1 MSDQLATPLA
11 GAIAGF
17 AHVLVQLSDEELGRE
32 QAGLPGEGLWQG
44 YHDTARE
51 LTFQV
56 YQDLCEFATA
66 AKTVRAADGTPM
78 TAACRILARHQAVY
92 RDLHGVL
99 AGVRDDELDRP
110 PREGEWPLRNVI
122 GHMMHVEWW
131 GFQPQIWHTIERRRA
146 GETEPASL
154 SREEVQAR
162 WGEVDDR
169 GDLAALLARYDEL
182 HGRVLREFASLS
194 DEELD
199 APTLWWE
206 GYPVPVR
213 FRLHRFD
220 AHLREHTI
228 QAEKTLAWLDHA
240 PSEAERLARLLYGAL
255 GEAEGAIIG
264 APDTLADRGRE
275 LAASIMARGETLA
288 TGSQA

>member
-1 MSDQLATPLA
+1 MNTSRAKPLA
-11 GAIAGF
+11 GAVAGF
-17 AHVLVQLSDEELGRE
+17 VHVLVRLSDEELGRE
-32 QAGLPGEGLWQG
+32 QVGLPGEGPWQG
-44 YHDTARE
+44 YRDTARE
-51 LTFQV
+51 LIFQV
-56 YQDLCEFATA
+56 YQDLCAFATD
-66 AKTVRAADGTPM
+66 AKTVRAAGGTPM
-78 TAACRILARHQAVY
+78 TAVGRILGRHQEVY

-99 AGVRDDELDRP
+99 AGARDDELDRP
-110 PREGEWPLRNVI
+110 PREGEWPLRIVI

-131 GFQPQIWHTIERRRA
+131 GFQPQIRHALERRRA

-162 WGEVDDR
+162 YGEVDDS
-169 GDLAALLARYDEL
+169 GDLAALLMRYDEL
-182 HGRVLREFASLS
+182 HGRVLQDFAGLS

-206 GYPVPVR
+206 GYAVPVR

-255 GEAEGAIIG
+255 GAVEGALIG
-264 APDTLADRGRE
+264 APETLADRGRE
-275 LAASIMARGETLA
+275 LAASIMARGEALA
-288 TGSQA
+288 AESKA

>member
-1 MSDQLATPLA
+1 MTAV
-11 GAIAGF
+11 GRI
-17 AHVLVQLSDEELGRE
+17 LGR
-32 QAGLPGEGLWQG
+32 
-44 YHDTARE
+44 
-51 LTFQV
+51 
-56 YQDLCEFATA
+56 
-66 AKTVRAADGTPM
+66 
-78 TAACRILARHQAVY
+78 HQEVY

-99 AGVRDDELDRP
+99 AGARDDELDRP
-110 PREGEWPLRNVI
+110 PREGEWPLRIVI

-131 GFQPQIWHTIERRRA
+131 GFQPQIRHALERRRA

-162 WGEVDDR
+162 YGEVDDS
-169 GDLAALLARYDEL
+169 GDLAALLMRYDEL
-182 HGRVLREFASLS
+182 HGRVLQDFAGLS

-206 GYPVPVR
+206 GYAVPVR

-255 GEAEGAIIG
+255 GAVEDALIG
-264 APDTLADRGRE
+264 APETLADRGRE
-275 LAASIMARGETLA
+275 LAASIMARGEALA
-288 TGSQA
+288 AESKA